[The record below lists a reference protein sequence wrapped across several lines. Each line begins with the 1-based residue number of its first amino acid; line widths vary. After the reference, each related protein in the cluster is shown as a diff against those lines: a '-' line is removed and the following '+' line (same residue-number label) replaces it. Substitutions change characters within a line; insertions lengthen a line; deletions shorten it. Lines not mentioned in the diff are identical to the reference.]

1 MVKDKIKSQEERQA
15 EVRPI
20 IEKLT
25 ELKISVLEAP
35 IKELFTKM
43 RLFVQIGEKIE
54 VNIPYPKT
62 NQIIEGILHPK
73 IGKRTWIRMVTPK

>member
-25 ELKISVLEAP
+25 ELKISVLEPP

-54 VNIPYPKT
+54 INIPYPKT
-62 NQIIEGILHPK
+62 NQIIEGVLHPK
-73 IGKRTWIRMVTPK
+73 IGKRTWVKMTTVK

>member
-1 MVKDKIKSQEERQA
+1 MVKDKIKTQEERQA

-25 ELKISVLEAP
+25 EMNITVLEPP
-35 IKELFTKM
+35 IKDLFSKM

-54 VNIPYPKT
+54 INIPYPNT
-62 NQIIEGILHPK
+62 NQIIEGVLHPK
-73 IGKRTWIRMVTPK
+73 IGKRTWVKMTTVK

>member
-25 ELKISVLEAP
+25 ELKISVLEPP

-62 NQIIEGILHPK
+62 NQIIEGVMHPK

>member
-1 MVKDKIKSQEERQA
+1 MVKDKLKSREERQA

-25 ELKISVLEAP
+25 ELNITVLEPP
-35 IKELFTKM
+35 IKELFTKIS
-43 RLFVQIGEKIE
+43 LFVKNGEKIE

-62 NQIIEGILHPK
+62 NQIIEGVLHPK
-73 IGKRTWIRMVTPK
+73 IGKRTWVRMVTPK

>member
-25 ELKISVLEAP
+25 ELKITVVEPA
-35 IKELFTKM
+35 IKELFSKM
-43 RLFVQIGEKIE
+43 SLFVKNGEKIE

-62 NQIIEGILHPK
+62 NQIIEGMLQPK
-73 IGKRTWIRMVTPK
+73 IGKQTWVRMVTPK

>member
-25 ELKISVLEAP
+25 ELNITVLEVP
-35 IKELFTKM
+35 IKELFSKM
-43 RLFVQIGEKIE
+43 SFFVKTGEKIE
-54 VNIPYPKT
+54 INIPYPKT
-62 NQIIEGILHPK
+62 NQIIEGVLHPK
-73 IGKRTWIRMVTPK
+73 IGKRTWVKMTTVK

>member
-25 ELKISVLEAP
+25 ELKISVLEPP

-62 NQIIEGILHPK
+62 NQIIEGVLHPK
-73 IGKRTWIRMVTPK
+73 ICKRTWIRMVTPK

>member
-20 IEKLT
+20 IDKLT
-25 ELKISVLEAP
+25 EMNITVIEPP
-35 IKELFTKM
+35 IKELFSKM
-43 RLFVQIGEKIE
+43 SLFVKNGEKTD
-54 VNIPYPKT
+54 VNIPYPRT

-73 IGKRTWIRMVTPK
+73 IGKRTWVRMVTPK

>member
-25 ELKISVLEAP
+25 ELKISVLEPP

-43 RLFVQIGEKIE
+43 LLFVQIGEKIE

>member
-1 MVKDKIKSQEERQA
+1 MVKDKIKTQEERQA

-25 ELKISVLEAP
+25 EMNITVLEPP
-35 IKELFTKM
+35 IKDLFSKM

-54 VNIPYPKT
+54 INIPYPKT
-62 NQIIEGILHPK
+62 NQIIEGVLHPK
-73 IGKRTWIRMVTPK
+73 IGKRTWVKMTTVK

>member
-25 ELKISVLEAP
+25 ELKISVLEPP

-62 NQIIEGILHPK
+62 NQIIEGVLHPK

>member
-25 ELKISVLEAP
+25 ELKITVVEPP
-35 IKELFTKM
+35 IKELFSKM
-43 RLFVQIGEKIE
+43 SLFVKNGEKIE

-62 NQIIEGILHPK
+62 NQIIEGMLQPK
-73 IGKRTWIRMVTPK
+73 IGKQTWVRMVTPK

>member
-25 ELKISVLEAP
+25 ELKITVVEPA
-35 IKELFTKM
+35 IKELFSKM
-43 RLFVQIGEKIE
+43 SLFVKNGEKIE

-62 NQIIEGILHPK
+62 NQIIEGMLQPK
-73 IGKRTWIRMVTPK
+73 IGKRTWVRMVTPK

>member
-25 ELKISVLEAP
+25 ELKISVLEPP

-54 VNIPYPKT
+54 INIPYPKT
-62 NQIIEGILHPK
+62 NQIIEGVLHPK

>member
-1 MVKDKIKSQEERQA
+1 MVKDKIKTQEERQA

-25 ELKISVLEAP
+25 EMNITVLEPP
-35 IKELFTKM
+35 IKELFSKM

-54 VNIPYPKT
+54 INIPYPKT
-62 NQIIEGILHPK
+62 NQIIEGVLHPK
-73 IGKRTWIRMVTPK
+73 IGKRTWVKMTTVK

>member
-25 ELKISVLEAP
+25 ELKISVLEPP
-35 IKELFTKM
+35 IKELFTKIS
-43 RLFVQIGEKIE
+43 LFVKNGEKIE

-62 NQIIEGILHPK
+62 NQIIEGVLHPK
-73 IGKRTWIRMVTPK
+73 IGKRTWVRMVTPK

>member
-1 MVKDKIKSQEERQA
+1 MVKAKIKTQEERRA

-25 ELKISVLEAP
+25 ELNITVMEPP
-35 IKELFTKM
+35 IKDLFSKM

-62 NQIIEGILHPK
+62 NQIIEGVLHPK

>member
-1 MVKDKIKSQEERQA
+1 MVKDKIKTQEERQA

-25 ELKISVLEAP
+25 ELNITVMEPP
-35 IKELFTKM
+35 IKELFSKM

-54 VNIPYPKT
+54 INIPYPKT
-62 NQIIEGILHPK
+62 NQIIEGVLHPK
-73 IGKRTWIRMVTPK
+73 IGKRTWIKMTTVK

>member
-1 MVKDKIKSQEERQA
+1 MVKDKIKTQEERQA

-25 ELKISVLEAP
+25 ELNITVMEPP
-35 IKELFTKM
+35 IKDLFSKM

-54 VNIPYPKT
+54 INIPYPKT
-62 NQIIEGILHPK
+62 NQIIEGVLHPK
-73 IGKRTWIRMVTPK
+73 IGKRTWVKMTTVK

>member
-1 MVKDKIKSQEERQA
+1 MVKAKIKTQEERRA

-25 ELKISVLEAP
+25 ELNITVMEPP
-35 IKELFTKM
+35 IKDLFSKM

-54 VNIPYPKT
+54 INIPYPKT
-62 NQIIEGILHPK
+62 NQIIEGVLHPK
-73 IGKRTWIRMVTPK
+73 IGKRTWVKMTTVK

>member
-25 ELKISVLEAP
+25 ELKISVLEPP

>member
-1 MVKDKIKSQEERQA
+1 MVKDKIKTQEERQA

-25 ELKISVLEAP
+25 ELNITVMEPP
-35 IKELFTKM
+35 IKELFSKM

-54 VNIPYPKT
+54 INIPYPKT
-62 NQIIEGILHPK
+62 NQIIEGVLHPK
-73 IGKRTWIRMVTPK
+73 IGKRTWVKMTTVK

>member
-25 ELKISVLEAP
+25 ELNITVMEPP
-35 IKELFTKM
+35 IKELFSKIS
-43 RLFVQIGEKIE
+43 LFVKNGEKTE

-62 NQIIEGILHPK
+62 NQIIEGILQPK
-73 IGKRTWIRMVTPK
+73 VGKRTGVRMVTPK

>member
-1 MVKDKIKSQEERQA
+1 MVKDKIKSREERQA

-25 ELKISVLEAP
+25 ELNITVLEPP
-35 IKELFTKM
+35 IKELFTKIS
-43 RLFVQIGEKIE
+43 LFVKNCEKIE

-62 NQIIEGILHPK
+62 NQIIEGVLHPK
-73 IGKRTWIRMVTPK
+73 IGKRTWVRMVTPK